1 MTYCDEHK
9 AHAER
14 FERIDARL
22 EQVEARTYEIEKL
35 IARIDTLV
43 ASMQRLQW
51 ILVTAIA
58 GMAGSWILRLAS

>member
-22 EQVEARTYEIEKL
+22 ETVERKTDEIERL
-35 IARIDTLV
+35 IARIDALV
-43 ASMQRLQW
+43 DGMQKLQW

-58 GMAGSWILRLAS
+58 GMTASWILRIPM